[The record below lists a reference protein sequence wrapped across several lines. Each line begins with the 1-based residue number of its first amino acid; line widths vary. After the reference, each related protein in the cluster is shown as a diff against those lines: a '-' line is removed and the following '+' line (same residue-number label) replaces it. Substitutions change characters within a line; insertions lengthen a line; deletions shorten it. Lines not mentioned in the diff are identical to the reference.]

1 MHLISDYTLWLL
13 LPIALIS
20 ASLTL
25 FYYQKQGWFN
35 DLKKSQQY
43 LFKTLRFGSLFLVG
57 TLLLGLI
64 LQVVSYREEKPIFI
78 SLIDNSN
85 SMLNYR
91 DSTQVKNQINH
102 YRNKLSEKFNN
113 RFELIEL
120 YVGSKVS
127 NEKLS
132 FKEKTSRLEAGFDK
146 INEDYYNRN
155 IGGITFISDG
165 NYNIGTNPSYAAE
178 KISFTPIFTLAV
190 GDTTQRKDQAIKNIS
205 VNEIAFL
212 NNEFPVEI
220 DLEAIKLPN
229 RTTRISITENG
240 KTVASQ
246 VVTYGKNKKDF
257 KQLNFT
263 LKANKIGFQSYTVK
277 LESLNGEFT
286 YKNNQR
292 TFYMEVIDSRNKVLL
307 IAGAPHPDIATLK
320 EVLDQNENIE
330 SESVLIKDWNKSLE
344 KTDLIVWHDPGV
356 NFDPTVLDLIQQKNI
371 PVFYILGPNTEN
383 TIVTKLKLGLSVN
396 RSNQTADFEPTFTEN
411 FNDFELSEK
420 AIDALEFYPP
430 LKAKFGA
437 IKFNGN
443 PTVLLSQRIGQIKN
457 KEPLLFFINQNN
469 QRNGILY
476 GEGIWRWKLNDFVRN
491 GNHEAFSEL
500 FAKTMNYL
508 MVKQQDAG
516 LRIEF
521 PKRFTTED
529 EIIVNASFFNASL
542 EPITKPQIQLKIT
555 DASGKEFKSQFGI
568 NDNGYKLSLG
578 KMKGGKYNW
587 TAFTKFNGKSYRKS
601 GVFVVEEI
609 ELEKL
614 ETSANHGVMLQL
626 AKQSNGKFYE
636 LNEYNEL
643 LNELENR
650 EDITTMSFE
659 ETTFNKLIDYWS
671 VLIILFIFLGAEWFL
686 RRYFGTY

>member
-91 DSTQVKNQINH
+91 DSTQVKNQINQ

-165 NYNIGTNPSYAAE
+165 NYNVGTNPSYAAE

-383 TIVTKLKLGLSVN
+383 TIVSKLKIGLSVN
-396 RSNQTADFEPTFTEN
+396 RSNQTADFEPTYTEN

-521 PKRFTTED
+521 PKRFTTEE

-555 DASGKEFKSQFGI
+555 DASGKEFKSQFGV
-568 NDNGYKLSLG
+568 NGNGYKLSLG

-636 LNEYNEL
+636 LNQYNEL
-643 LNELENR
+643 LKALENR

-659 ETTFNKLIDYWS
+659 ETTFNQLIDYWS
-671 VLIILFIFLGAEWFL
+671 VFIILFIFLGAEWFL

>member
-587 TAFTKFNGKSYRKS
+587 TASNESETQTKS
-601 GVFVVEEI
+601 
-609 ELEKL
+609 
-614 ETSANHGVMLQL
+614 NHLTCI
-626 AKQSNGKFYE
+626 S
-636 LNEYNEL
+636 
-643 LNELENR
+643 
-650 EDITTMSFE
+650 TPFE
-659 ETTFNKLIDYWS
+659 
-671 VLIILFIFLGAEWFL
+671 
-686 RRYFGTY
+686 